1 MPGQKQNFG
10 FITDFAHHVGLWSL
24 NHFETAKG
32 TLAPSPIARVI
43 GCGCA
48 ESRTSPAVG
57 PCCSSKN
64 RSSETFWVAYPG
76 TKIYGVSVP
85 QKESLIFILDP
96 SVSREAVWRWR
107 SLVPII
113 TFIELAAVM
122 DPMQWSILNYLFS
135 AKYHIHFKAIVI
147 EAVFCKVNIHQPI
160 FAQFNKEVHG
170 KQDRIYIHRI
180 LHKSTQNVQ
189 NVQSKCLTSCD
200 FCNGETRHATTTLQL
215 RETSKKSWNDEGA
228 ASQSLKVQLWYKLPW
243 QNSLTPP
250 GKCLVQ
256 FPWFAV

>member
-1 MPGQKQNFG
+1 MACPYPKKS
-10 FITDFAHHVGLWSL
+10 LWYS
-24 NHFETAKG
+24 
-32 TLAPSPIARVI
+32 
-43 GCGCA
+43 
-48 ESRTSPAVG
+48 
-57 PCCSSKN
+57 
-64 RSSETFWVAYPG
+64 FWTHRYHERQLE
-76 TKIYGVSVP
+76 VP
-85 QKESLIFILDP
+85 
-96 SVSREAVWRWR
+96 WR